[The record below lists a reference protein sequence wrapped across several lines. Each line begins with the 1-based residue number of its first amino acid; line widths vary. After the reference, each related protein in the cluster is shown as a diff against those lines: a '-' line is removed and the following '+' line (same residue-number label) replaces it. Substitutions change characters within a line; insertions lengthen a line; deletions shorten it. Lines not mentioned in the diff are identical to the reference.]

1 MSFSDSQPVKINL
14 SNPVD
19 KFGKT
24 YQISNIYLTNSSY
37 EQSIVNDP
45 SSYALLSNF
54 HQNLDG
60 RQINLKWEIID
71 PRDGHTIKTTEEV
84 SKNPYI
90 SGLDITVYQNSG
102 ELRGKDVINN
112 RTKVFETGVKDVKF
126 SYSIPEDT
134 DIRNY
139 SVDVK
144 LTDVFQNQNNGYL
157 QQGI

>member
-1 MSFSDSQPVKINL
+1 MSFSDSQPVKIAL

-24 YQISNIYLTNSSY
+24 YQISNIFLADSSY
-37 EQSIVNDP
+37 EQEINNAP
-45 SSYALLSNF
+45 EAYTLLSNF

-84 SKNPYI
+84 SKSPYI

-102 ELRGKDVINN
+102 ELRGQDVINN
-112 RTKVFETGVKDVKF
+112 RTKVFETGVKVDPVRQ
-126 SYSIPEDT
+126 DT
-134 DIRNY
+134 I
-139 SVDVK
+139 K
-144 LTDVFQNQNNGYL
+144 TTT
-157 QQGI
+157 